1 MKFVKETMKGLIM
14 NIVAAAVLSSVLSA
28 AAINNKSCGMPQSKL
43 HKVMPQAAYQEK
55 PITEST
61 ETQLPVDEAE
71 GIVCQLPAIKT
82 NVKFFT
88 DYHIYNLWYTPH
100 FRLQQE
106 AWTDEQGLRRFNE
119 DYIVALGSYYSTSIG
134 DRFKVTLNSGKVFT
148 VIFGDGT
155 WDKDCDRLCMYT
167 PCKDYDGNEAAN
179 LLEFIVDKDVLDSD
193 VYEYGSI
200 EKLSGFEGNIAEMV
214 YLGRDTSQNW
224 DLYDH

>member
-88 DYHIYNLWYTPH
+88 DYHIYNLW
-100 FRLQQE
+100 
-106 AWTDEQGLRRFNE
+106 
-119 DYIVALGSYYSTSIG
+119 
-134 DRFKVTLNSGKVFT
+134 
-148 VIFGDGT
+148 
-155 WDKDCDRLCMYT
+155 
-167 PCKDYDGNEAAN
+167 
-179 LLEFIVDKDVLDSD
+179 
-193 VYEYGSI
+193 
-200 EKLSGFEGNIAEMV
+200 
-214 YLGRDTSQNW
+214 
-224 DLYDH
+224 